1 MDRMTWLVVER
12 ELREALRR
20 KGIWAL
26 VGLVFLGATA
36 VVVVPEL
43 IPDRGGT
50 ADVTIVGDD
59 AIGVTEALE
68 GVPDPTITV
77 TAAPDRTA
85 AALALEE
92 GDADLAVLLRGEG
105 VPELLVEDE
114 ATELVAIVRE
124 VVANRVAATRLASE
138 GIDLAEVTAAFAD
151 ATPEITLVDAEQAG
165 REGGAFALTMVL
177 YLVTVILTAQVAS
190 AVAVEKS
197 NRVSEVLL
205 AIVPPRSMLAGKVI
219 GIACIGLVT
228 LLAGALPVT
237 VRFVLGGDLP
247 EGLGRTILVSA
258 AWFLSGLVLY
268 LTIAGA
274 LGALVARQEEAG
286 AVVTPLT
293 MLLVAGYFAAITS
306 SDSVLGLV
314 LGIFPLTSPMVTPF
328 RIAVGAG
335 SIVEYV
341 VSIVVLLVSVVV
353 VGRVAVVVFRRAI
366 VHTGERIKLRQVL
379 GRSRSAPSMR
389 RASSE

>member
-1 MDRMTWLVVER
+1 MDRTTWLVVER
-12 ELREALRR
+12 EVREALRR

-26 VGLVFLGATA
+26 IAFVFLGATA
-36 VVVVPEL
+36 VVVIPEL
-43 IPDRGGT
+43 LPDRAGT
-50 ADVTIVGDD
+50 ADVALVGDD
-59 AIGVTEALE
+59 TVGVTAALE
-68 GVPDPTITV
+68 GVPDPEITV
-77 TAAPDRTA
+77 TAVPDRED
-85 AALALEE
+85 AALAIEE
-92 GDADLAVLLRGEG
+92 GDADIAVLLRGDD

-151 ATPEITLVDAEQAG
+151 AAPEISLLDAEQES
-165 REGGAFALTMVL
+165 REGAAFALTIVL

-219 GIACIGLVT
+219 GIGCVGLLT
-228 LLAGALPVT
+228 LLAGALPVV

-247 EGLGRTILVSA
+247 EGLGRTIVVSA

-268 LTIAGA
+268 LTLAGA
-274 LGALVARQEEAG
+274 LGSLVARQEEAG
-286 AVVTPLT
+286 VVVMPLT
-293 MLLVAGYFAAITS
+293 MLLVAGYLVAIS
-306 SDSVLGLV
+306 SGDSVLGLV
-314 LGIFPLTSPMVTPF
+314 LGIFPLTSPMVAPF

-335 SIVEYV
+335 SPVEYV
-341 VSIVVLLVSVVV
+341 VSILVLILTVAV
-353 VGRVAVVVFRRAI
+353 VGRLAVVVFKRGI
-366 VHTGERIKLRQVL
+366 VRTGERIKLRDVL
-379 GRSRSAPSMR
+379 
-389 RASSE
+389 